1 MIGRI
6 TILAVGIAV
15 LCVLTATLYDEA
27 PKIGD
32 DTTDVIFMMG
42 QSNATYRDWAARPAQ
57 ASPVPEPGTAFYYGT
72 SSRPSGINQTA
83 EESGI
88 WPMSYDGGATIG
100 DKWPAIAAT
109 YTEHTGRNVL
119 MAELGEG
126 NQSIR
131 LFNPTMGGR
140 LWNYSVER
148 VADVMQAM
156 ENAGMTPGV
165 VRIVWIQGE
174 NDVLMN
180 PDEYAKRLIDIGD
193 SILGGELGCK
203 VTAPIWISE
212 TRGTNDR
219 NGSGEAQVMVCQ
231 EHPDMFRMASTLA
244 LTFSI
249 SDGTLAGDGIHY
261 SQKGNN
267 LLGSEIGNAIG
278 EQAQSDN
285 RMSTAIWGIIGIGVF
300 VLILIACVA
309 IFRR

>member
-6 TILAVGIAV
+6 TILAVGIAI

-27 PKIGD
+27 PEIGD

-88 WPMSYDGGATIG
+88 WPMSNDSGATIG

-109 YTEHTGRNVL
+109 YTEHTGRSIL

-165 VRIVWIQGE
+165 IRIVWIQGE

-193 SILGGELGCK
+193 SILGGELGCE

-212 TRGTNDR
+212 TRGTNGQ
-219 NGSGEAQVMVCQ
+219 NGSGEAQVMVCE
-231 EHPDMFRMASTLA
+231 EHPNMFRMASTLA

-249 SDGTLAGDGIHY
+249 ADGTLAGDGIHY

-285 RMSTAIWGIIGIGVF
+285 RMSMAIWGIIGIGVF

-309 IFRR
+309 IFRN

>member
-1 MIGRI
+1 MIGKI
-6 TILAVGIAV
+6 TIAAVGVAI

-32 DTTDVIFMMG
+32 DTTDIIFMMG

-72 SSRPSGINQTA
+72 ASRPSGIDQTA
-83 EESGI
+83 AESGI
-88 WPMSYDGGATIG
+88 WPMSNSNGATIG
-100 DKWPAIAAT
+100 DKWPAIAAE
-109 YTEHTGRNVL
+109 YTELTGRKVL

-148 VADVMQAM
+148 VGDVMQAM
-156 ENAGMTPGV
+156 ENAGMTPGII
-165 VRIVWIQGE
+165 RIVWIQGE
-174 NDVLMN
+174 NDILMK
-180 PDEYAKRLIDIGD
+180 PDEYAKRLLDIGD

-212 TRGTNDR
+212 TRGTNGQ
-219 NGSGEAQVMVCQ
+219 NGSGEGQIMICA
-231 EHPDMFRMASTLA
+231 EHPNIFRMASTLA
-244 LTFSI
+244 LTFSTA
-249 SDGTLAGDGIHY
+249 DGTLAGDGIHY
-261 SQKGNN
+261 SQLGNN
-267 LLGSEIGNAIG
+267 MLGSEIGEAIG
-278 EQAQSDN
+278 DAAQSDN
-285 RMSTAIWGIIGIGVF
+285 RMSLAIWGIISIGVSI
-300 VLILIACVA
+300 LILFSCIA

>member
-6 TILAVGIAV
+6 TILAVGIAI

-27 PKIGD
+27 PEIGD

-88 WPMSYDGGATIG
+88 WPMSNDSGATIG

-109 YTEHTGRNVL
+109 YTEHTGRSIL

-165 VRIVWIQGE
+165 IRIVWIQGE

-193 SILGGELGCK
+193 SILGGELGCE

-212 TRGTNDR
+212 TRGTNGQ
-219 NGSGEAQVMVCQ
+219 NGSGEAQVMVCE
-231 EHPDMFRMASTLA
+231 EHPNMFRMASTLA

-249 SDGTLAGDGIHY
+249 AAGPLAGDGIHY

-285 RMSTAIWGIIGIGVF
+285 RMSMAIWGIIGIGVF

-309 IFRR
+309 IFRN

>member
-1 MIGRI
+1 MIGKI
-6 TILAVGIAV
+6 TVAAVGIAI

-27 PKIGD
+27 PPIAD

-42 QSNATYRDWAARPAQ
+42 QSNATYREWAARPAQ

-72 SSRPSGINQTA
+72 SSRPSGITQTA
-83 EESGI
+83 AESGI
-88 WPMSYDGGATIG
+88 WPMSDSSGATIG
-100 DKWPAIAAT
+100 DKWPAIAAE
-109 YTEHTGRNVL
+109 YTELTGRKVL

-148 VADVMQAM
+148 VGDVMQAM
-156 ENAGMTPGV
+156 EAAGMTPGV

-174 NDVLMN
+174 NDVLMS
-180 PDEYAKRLIDIGD
+180 PEEYAERLTDIGD

-212 TRGTNDR
+212 TRGTSGR
-219 NGSGEAQVMVCQ
+219 NGSGEGQLMACD
-231 EHPDMFRMASTLA
+231 EHPAMFRMASTLA
-244 LTFSI
+244 LTFSTA
-249 SDGTLAGDGIHY
+249 DGTLAGDGIHY

-267 LLGSEIGNAIG
+267 MLGTEIGEAIG
-278 EQAQSDN
+278 EAAESDN
-285 RMSTAIWGIIGIGVF
+285 RMSTAIWGIIGIGVAIM
-300 VLILIACVA
+300 ILFSCIM